1 MDNLKIFDV
10 ALDHNF
16 DLYLL
21 IKVAEIRED
30 RNGKKYISFTFQD
43 KSGSI
48 DGKYW
53 GATEEDIAKYTSGN
67 VVRLA
72 GKRELY
78 NGTPQVRITGIR
90 LATDEEPN
98 NPSDYVEQG
107 PMTDAE
113 MKEEIKEVVAG
124 FQNPVISAIVR
135 KILNNVH
142 KDFFLYP
149 AAKKNHHAFVGG
161 LGFHTISML
170 RLAQAIANQ
179 YTNINKDLLYA
190 GVLLHDVGK
199 TVEFTDPMSTEYST
213 EGNLI
218 GHISI
223 IDEMITL
230 AVNELE
236 IDQHQEEVV
245 LLKHMVLAH
254 HGKQEWGSP
263 VNPHILEAEVLHHID
278 NLDASIQMMMTA
290 LDHTEPGEFSARIFG
305 LDNRNFYKPKFN
317 AVTENEDALAEFE

>member
-10 ALDHNF
+10 PLDQNF

-30 RNGKKYISFTFQD
+30 RNAKKYISFTFQD

-53 GATEEDIAKYTSGN
+53 SATEEDIAKYTSGN

-78 NGTPQVRITGIR
+78 NGNPQVRITGIR

-107 PMTDAE
+107 PMTDEE
-113 MKEEIKEVVAG
+113 MKAEIKAALDG
-124 FQNPVISAIVR
+124 FQNPVIDTIVR
-135 KILNNVH
+135 KILNTVY
-142 KDFFLYP
+142 KDFFVYP

-161 LGFHTISML
+161 LGFHTVSML

-190 GVLLHDVGK
+190 GVILHDIGK

-230 AVNELE
+230 AVDQLGL
-236 IDQHQEEVV
+236 DQHQEEVV

-263 VNPHILEAEVLHHID
+263 VNPHVLEAEVLHHID
-278 NLDASIQMMMTA
+278 NLDASIQMMTTA

-305 LDNRNFYKPKFN
+305 LDNRNFYKPKFD
-317 AVTENEDALAEFE
+317 AEIEVTNEMPEV